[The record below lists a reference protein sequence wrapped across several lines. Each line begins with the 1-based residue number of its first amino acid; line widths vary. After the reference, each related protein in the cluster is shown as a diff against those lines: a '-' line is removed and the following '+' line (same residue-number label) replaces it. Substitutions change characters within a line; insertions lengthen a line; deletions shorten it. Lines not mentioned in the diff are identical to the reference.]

1 MKTITGPES
10 SQVYENIFPA
20 EAWELISGNQDND
33 ELVILDVST
42 PDEYQDLHLEGAIN
56 ISLLSR
62 LFKARLDIMDR
73 DKTYV
78 IYCKVGVRSKVAMKI
93 MKALGF
99 KTVYNIT
106 GGTLLWEEEKLPLAK
121 GTSGVNKLDL
131 CPFLIF
137 TLASRKARK
146 ALEKIFH
153 RPNQPLRK
161 GHDLG

>member
-1 MKTITGPES
+1 METITGS
-10 SQVYENIFPA
+10 DARQIYENIFPA
-20 EAWELISGNQDND
+20 EAWDMILGNRDND

-42 PDEYQDLHLEGAIN
+42 PDEYQDLHLEGAVN
-56 ISLLSR
+56 VSLLSR

-99 KTVYNIT
+99 MTVYNIT
-106 GGTLLWEEEKLPLAK
+106 GGTLLWEEEKLPFAK
-121 GTSGVNKLDL
+121 GTSGVNKLTL

-146 ALEKIFH
+146 ALEKIIH

-161 GHDLG
+161 GHNLG